1 MWPKEYKD
9 YPVDSP
15 LRKERVVP
23 LKGIVGC
30 EMNEVNGW
38 GETFHEPRRKQNR
51 GLLYTMLVALFS
63 SKKES

>member
-9 YPVDSP
+9 YPPDSV
-15 LRKERVVP
+15 LKKEKVAP

-38 GETFHEPRRKQNR
+38 GESFHWKRKQKR
-51 GLLYTMLVALFS
+51 GVLYTLLMRVFGTH
-63 SKKES
+63 KEE